1 VHAAHPWRPRALHAQ
16 IEYAEPD
23 AVNGLYSPSAMYSGF
38 SIFGAGIT
46 CGFANLVCG

>member
-1 VHAAHPWRPRALHAQ
+1 MVLFPLPSSSQ
-16 IEYAEPD
+16 IEWSTPD
-23 AVNGLYSPSAMYSGF
+23 PGNGLYDNFAMYSGF